1 MGAEAL
7 KELRYAVFGCGNS
20 LYNENFN
27 KASVHHFHCWPEGSC
42 SLRNLDSEVMHA
54 FHVVRICV
62 LTV

>member
-20 LYNENFN
+20 LYNDNFN
-27 KASVHHFHCWPEGSC
+27 KASVHHLHFRPEGSR

-54 FHVVRICV
+54 VM
-62 LTV
+62 L